1 MTNDTLDLLA
11 QLREE
16 QARRYHLPHWAPRMI
31 SERLGIK
38 PVTIRAWQDRGHLKL
53 DGDAAR
59 SGHRHRVYS
68 DHDALTIAAANTLA
82 QLGISIPEAAEAVA
96 DIEKDLD
103 HRMGVFAS
111 AATPAMVFIHHNGKT
126 YVASRRPPESIAYIT
141 FDLDRLINETYQAL
155 GVKVTRGTAEDFR
168 RAAAEMEKAEKA
180 AQAPKSRRAE

>member
-1 MTNDTLDLLA
+1 MTNDSLDLLA

-16 QARRYHLPHWAPRMI
+16 QARRYHLPHWPPRMI

-68 DHDALTIAAANTLA
+68 DHDALTLATANALA

-96 DIEKDLD
+96 EIGNDLGQ
-103 HRMGVFAS
+103 RMAAVMNS
-111 AATPAMVFIHHNGKT
+111 ATPAMVFIHHDGKT

-141 FDLDRLINETYQAL
+141 LDLDRLMDRTYAAL
-155 GVKVTRGTAEDFR
+155 GVRITRGTAEDFR
-168 RAAAEMEKAEKA
+168 RAAEEMEKAEKA
-180 AQAPKSRRAE
+180 AQAPKSRRPK